1 VIHGAKIIIDG
12 CYFSNKI
19 LSLQFLK
26 NQLMKKITLL
36 AAMLI
41 GLPNLLLAQCT
52 ANTKSITLN
61 GTTSY
66 VSFTTDNNLQ
76 LDSAITV
83 EAWIKPSAFGPNHY
97 SNSIACKHSW
107 SLNGEQGFVL
117 RCGGSGQLSFT
128 FCGVDTL
135 GNTMS
140 WQPIVSPANT
150 LTLNTWAHV
159 AASFDGDSSRLYVNG
174 IKVASQYFHG
184 TMKPNTAYPMRI
196 GRLSDAAQSDARAFN
211 GQIDEVRI
219 WNIAKPQGEILA
231 GYNRHISPTSTGLVG
246 YWNFNI
252 ASGTTVPDQT
262 SSGNTATFNTITLS
276 PNVPFFQATTA
287 PVITANGLNL
297 SSSLAFTYQ
306 WNYNGQPIANATTQ
320 NYTVTQNGTY
330 TVSITDSIGCP
341 AISSPVIINT
351 VGVQEMGNAQQIKLY
366 NGDGYIRIDANNGTE
381 LRDICIYNCGGAMI
395 EELKN
400 PLSSNMINTERIIPG
415 VYLVMVMTEND
426 IYRSKIFIK

>member
-1 VIHGAKIIIDG
+1 
-12 CYFSNKI
+12 
-19 LSLQFLK
+19 
-26 NQLMKKITLL
+26 MKKIILL
-36 AAMLI
+36 SIVLI
-41 GLPNLLLAQCT
+41 GITIQSFAQCT

-61 GTTSY
+61 GTSSY
-66 VSFTTDNNLQ
+66 VSFATDNNLQ

-83 EAWIKPSAFGPNHY
+83 EAWIKPTAFGPNHY

-117 RCGGSGQLSFT
+117 RCGGAGQLSFT

-135 GNTMS
+135 GNSLS
-140 WQPIVSPANT
+140 WQPIVSPSNA
-150 LTLNTWAHV
+150 LTINTWAHV
-159 AASFDGDSSRLYVNG
+159 AASFDGDSSRLFVNG
-174 IKVASQYFHG
+174 IQVASQYFRG
-184 TMKPNTAYPMRI
+184 TMKPNTSYPMRI
-196 GRLSDAAQSDARAFN
+196 GRLSDAVQTDTRSFN

-219 WNIAKPQGEILA
+219 WNIAKPQSEILA
-231 GYNRHISPTSTGLVG
+231 GYNRHISPTSNGLVG

-262 SSGNTATFNTITLS
+262 SSGNTGTFNTITLS
-276 PNVPFFQATTA
+276 TNVPFYWSTTL

-297 SSSLAFTYQ
+297 SSTSAFTYQ

-320 NYTVTQNGTY
+320 NYTVAQNGTY

-341 AISSPVIINT
+341 AISNPVIINT
-351 VGVQEMGNAQQIKLY
+351 VGIQDLDNSQQIKLY
-366 NGDGYIRIDANNGTE
+366 NGDGFIRIDANNGVD
-381 LRDICIYNCGGAMI
+381 LKNICLYNCGGAMM

-400 PLSSNMINTERIIPG
+400 PTNSNVINTDRIIPG
-415 VYLVMVMTEND
+415 VYLVMVMTENE

>member
-1 VIHGAKIIIDG
+1 VVHGAKIIIED
-12 CYFSNKI
+12 CYFRYKI
-19 LSLQFLK
+19 LSLQILK
-26 NQLMKKITLL
+26 NQPMKKVLL
-36 AAMLI
+36 MALALI
-41 GLPNLLLAQCT
+41 GISIQSNAQCT

-140 WQPIVSPANT
+140 WQPIVSPANV

-159 AASFDGDSSRLYVNG
+159 AATFDGDSSKLFVNG
-174 IKVASQYFHG
+174 IKVASQYFRG
-184 TMKPNTAYPMRI
+184 TMKPNTSYPMRI
-196 GRLSDAAQSDARAFN
+196 GRLSDAVQSDARAFN

-219 WNIAKPQGEILA
+219 WNIAKPQAEILA
-231 GYNRHISPTSTGLVG
+231 GYNRHISPTSNGLVG

-262 SSGNTATFNTITLS
+262 SSGNTGTLNTVTLS
-276 PNVPFFQATTA
+276 TNVPFYWSTA
-287 PVITANGLNL
+287 LPVISANGLNL
-297 SSSLAFTYQ
+297 SSTSAFTYQ

-320 NYTVTQNGTY
+320 NYTVAQNGTY

-341 AISSPVIINT
+341 AISNPVIINT
-351 VGVQEMGNAQQIKLY
+351 VGIQDLDNSQQIKLY
-366 NGDGYIRIDANNGTE
+366 NGDGFIRIDANNGVE
-381 LRDICIYNCGGAMI
+381 LKDICLYNCGGAML

-400 PLSSNMINTERIIPG
+400 PTNSNIINTDRIIPG
-415 VYLVMVMTEND
+415 VYLVMVMTENE